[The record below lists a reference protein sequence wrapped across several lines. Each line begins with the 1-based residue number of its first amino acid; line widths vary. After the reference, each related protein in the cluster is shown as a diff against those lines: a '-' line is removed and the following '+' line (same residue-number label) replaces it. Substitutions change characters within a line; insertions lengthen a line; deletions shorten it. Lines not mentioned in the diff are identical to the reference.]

1 MNGEQ
6 LGYLFGWLGGIL
18 GVVLG
23 LGGGILGTYIPYR
36 LATSKRQKAHIL
48 RNAALVLALVL
59 VLMLGQALAP
69 WPWNLLL
76 WIPYILVLLL
86 MITWMN
92 QGQRRI
98 AEEEAAANPAV
109 KPGTP

>member
-18 GVVLG
+18 GIVLG

-48 RNAALVLALVL
+48 RGAALVLGLVL
-59 VLMLGQALAP
+59 LLVLGQTLTP
-69 WPWNLLL
+69 WPWNLLV
-76 WIPYILVLLL
+76 WIPYIVALLL
-86 MITWMN
+86 AIAWMN
-92 QGQRRI
+92 KGQRRI
-98 AEEEAAANPAV
+98 AEEEAAAKELPSQG
-109 KPGTP
+109 KP